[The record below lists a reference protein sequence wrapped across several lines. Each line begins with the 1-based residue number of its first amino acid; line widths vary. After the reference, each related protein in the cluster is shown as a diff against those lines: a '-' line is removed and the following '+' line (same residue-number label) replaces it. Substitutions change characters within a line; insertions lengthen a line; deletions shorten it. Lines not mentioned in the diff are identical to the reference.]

1 MGRNKGMSVLDLCHK
16 IPKMSSERLIIDT
29 NVLLDLFVFAD
40 ERVLALREAIEG
52 KRAQLFYS
60 SAMLEEFK
68 DVLGRAQFGLGE
80 EVQSSILRNWQDLG
94 TLLSIEQSAPIR
106 CSDPDD
112 QIFIDLAYQLRP
124 SLLFSKDLALINLR
138 GKLHGLEI
146 ELRTY

>member
-16 IPKMSSERLIIDT
+16 ILKMSSERLIIDT

-68 DVLGRAQFGLGE
+68 DVLGRAQFNLSD
-80 EVQSSILRNWQDLG
+80 EVQNNILRYWQELG
-94 TLLSIEQSAPIR
+94 TQLTIKHSAPVR

-124 SLLFSKDLALINLR
+124 SVLFSKDLALINLR

>member
-1 MGRNKGMSVLDLCHK
+1 MSVLDLCHK

-29 NVLLDLFVFAD
+29 NVLLDLFVFTD

-68 DVLGRAQFGLGE
+68 DVLGRAQFGLSE
-80 EVQSSILRNWQDLG
+80 EAQNSILRYWQDLG

-124 SLLFSKDLALINLR
+124 SVLFSKDLALINLR

>member
-1 MGRNKGMSVLDLCHK
+1 
-16 IPKMSSERLIIDT
+16 MSSERLIIDT
-29 NVLLDLFVFAD
+29 NVLLDLFVYAD

-94 TLLSIEQSAPIR
+94 TLLSIEHSAPVR

-112 QIFIDLAYQLRP
+112 QIFINLAFQIRP
-124 SLLFSKDLALINLR
+124 AVLYSKDLALIDLRNNLR
-138 GKLHGLEI
+138 DLEI
-146 ELRTY
+146 ELLTY